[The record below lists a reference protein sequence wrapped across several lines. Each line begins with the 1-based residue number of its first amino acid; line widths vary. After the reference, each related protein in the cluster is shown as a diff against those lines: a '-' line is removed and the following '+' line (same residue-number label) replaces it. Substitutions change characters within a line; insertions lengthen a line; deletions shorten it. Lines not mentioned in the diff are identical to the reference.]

1 MERDIRR
8 TPRRFA
14 GGLAA
19 VAVLAAC
26 TAGSGSLVTY
36 APAGRDDPGTTRDV
50 PPSTRDNPAG
60 PCIVC
65 DVNYDCSGPSSALG
79 DGGIELS
86 TSDGT
91 CVQELI
97 DVVCS
102 GALFNA
108 SGCSGG
114 GGGPFTCGDTTCS
127 PGAPIVTVITS
138 PASGGTTIPGT
149 VQTETDADVVPEPDA
164 GEGMLFN

>member
-1 MERDIRR
+1 MAVMERDSRR
-8 TPRRFA
+8 ASRRFA
-14 GGLAA
+14 ALLAGA
-19 VAVLAAC
+19 CALAAC

-36 APAGRDDPGTTRDV
+36 SPDGRDDPGSTRDT
-50 PPSTRDNPAG
+50 PPSTRDNPTG

-91 CVQELI
+91 CQQSLI
-97 DVVCS
+97 DLICS

-108 SGCSGG
+108 SGCTGG
-114 GGGPFTCGDTTCS
+114 GGAPFTCGDTTCS
-127 PGAPIVTVITS
+127 PGSPQVSITVVTPNLPGEETS
-138 PASGGTTIPGT
+138 PPSTGTTSSNGF
-149 VQTETDADVVPEPDA
+149 EPDA
-164 GEGMLFN
+164 G